1 MSTASLH
8 PGVPG
13 ELKYT
18 RTHEWA
24 QLMDDG
30 TLRVGITE
38 HAQDLL
44 GDMVFVELPTIG
56 RRVAAG
62 QECAVVESVKAASD
76 IYSPVA
82 GEVIAINEALTSN
95 PELVNK
101 DPYGEGWLMRLKPS
115 NGSADLSGLL
125 TAAAYAELIA
135 AEAH

>member
-1 MSTASLH
+1 MSTASLR
-8 PGVPG
+8 PGVPTQ
-13 ELKYT
+13 LKYT

-30 TLRVGITE
+30 TLRIGITA

-44 GDMVFVELPTIG
+44 GDMVFVELPAIG
-56 RRVAAG
+56 RHIATA

-82 GEVIAINEALTSN
+82 GEVIAVNEALASN

-101 DPYGEGWLMRLKPS
+101 DPYGEGWIIRLKPD
-115 NGSADLSGLL
+115 NNAELNGLL

-135 AEAH
+135 TEAH